1 MGGHLG
7 PFRWALGEDFAG
19 GGAAH
24 SLPSWGAWPYTLS
37 VDMI

>member
-7 PFRWALGEDFAG
+7 PFRWGLGEDFAG

-24 SLPSWGAWPYTLS
+24 PFRHGVPGPTS
-37 VDMI
+37 